1 MIPTHVETVHNI
13 SQHYRGNLVV
23 HVDILSG
30 CILSVILCMYL
41 FTENKISCTL
51 IFQEIVKVLQNI

>member
-13 SQHYRGNLVV
+13 LQHYRGNLVV
-23 HVDILSG
+23 HADIISG
-30 CILSVILCMYL
+30 CILSVILYMYL
-41 FTENKISCTL
+41 FTENKISCTV